1 MCHSLITMKFIIC
14 TLLLVVGTLVHG
26 QDPTDTTSGSK
37 TTDTAKKQEELEARI
52 KELESPGN
60 NRFWQGNINGDEIMV
75 AVDRIGSISRA
86 SYILNGAVIVH
97 EVVIDTL
104 GGQSLT
110 KIYCFTPITEGM
122 ASNGLTKVVDRARD
136 LVDNQAARAG
146 TKAHQMVNKTSD
158 SVRAH
163 SVEFQLQTVQEID
176 ALYGSLKATW
186 TSGKGRVFTIK

>member
-1 MCHSLITMKFIIC
+1 MKNIIC
-14 TLLLVVGTLVHG
+14 TLFLIVGSLVHG
-26 QDPTDTTSGSK
+26 QDPTDTSTTSK
-37 TTDTAKKQEELEARI
+37 TTDPAKKQEELEARI
-52 KELESPGN
+52 KELESPGH

-86 SYILNGAVIVH
+86 TYVLNGAVIVH

-110 KIYCFTPITEGM
+110 KIYCFTPITDGM
-122 ASNGLTKVVDRARD
+122 AANGLTKVVDRARD

-146 TKAHQMVNKTSD
+146 TKVHQMVNKTSD

-186 TSGKGRVFTIK
+186 ITGKGRVFTIK